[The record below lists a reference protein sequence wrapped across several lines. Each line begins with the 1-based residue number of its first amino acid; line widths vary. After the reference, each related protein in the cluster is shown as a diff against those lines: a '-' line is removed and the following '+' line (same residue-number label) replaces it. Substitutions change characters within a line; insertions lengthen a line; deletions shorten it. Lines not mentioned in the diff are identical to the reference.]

1 MTTPGEY
8 HARHSFYIDRAQHL
22 ATNYARGT
30 VIPINT
36 PVRVINVR
44 GNNIQIETMGTP
56 VTIVN
61 VPKYT
66 KIRTEQLFERMFSV
80 DPIDLSGVKPDYQ
93 AAMRQGLL
101 RLGMTKQEAI
111 MARGYPPAHATP
123 SLDLDRWVYW
133 SARVI
138 KQTIAFENGVVA
150 KGRGVS

>member
-8 HARHSFYIDRAQHL
+8 YARHSFYVDRGQHL
-22 ATNYARGT
+22 ATNYARTT

-44 GNNIQIETMGTP
+44 GNNIAAETLGMP

-61 VPKYT
+61 VPKFT

-80 DPIDLSGVKPDYQ
+80 APVDLSGVRPEFV

-123 SLDLDRWVYW
+123 SLDLDRWTYW
-133 SARVI
+133 NSRVV
-138 KQTIAFENGVVA
+138 KQAIAFENGVIV
-150 KGRGVS
+150 KGRGLR

>member
-8 HARHSFYIDRAQHL
+8 HARHSFYIDRGQHL
-22 ATNYARGT
+22 ATNYARST

-44 GNNIQIETMGTP
+44 GNNIQIETMQTP

-61 VPKYT
+61 VPKFT
-66 KIRTEQLFERMFSV
+66 KINTEQLFERMFSV

-150 KGRGVS
+150 KGRGLS